1 MLRLK
6 LGDEM
11 FSTALRQLYQ
21 QQKFKKTSFDDL
33 AKVFSA
39 AAEQDLTS
47 FFAQWV
53 DRSGA
58 PSLQLGK
65 VNFSQDKDIKRLEFE
80 LKQTQ
85 TDAPYELNIPVVVE
99 FSDGHS
105 DRFSLTSS
113 NKLTR
118 HNIDVTEQPV
128 RISIDPEFD
137 VFRRLDAREIPS
149 ALSQGFGASD
159 ALAVLPSAGSDQL
172 IKSCRQLIESW
183 QQSQNVSFQIVMDS
197 ELKHLPG
204 NKTVWLF
211 GWNNRFRQTVS
222 DQILPHN
229 GMIDDDQ
236 LIVADNRYL
245 RSKNS
250 LLVTSRHPDNPAQT
264 LLWLASDNIAALPG
278 MARKLPHYG
287 KYSYLAFAGD
297 EPENVG
303 KGQWQ
308 VTNSPLVKVLTDKT
322 LAPLQASPRS
332 ALAELAP
339 AFSEQ
344 RMMADIAY
352 LADAERKG
360 RGLGSA
366 ELDQAADYIAEEFK
380 KADLQTYDDD
390 YFQEWRADIKELG
403 NGVALKNVIGVLPG
417 TNPLYAQQSI
427 IISAHY
433 DHLGTGWP
441 DVRTGNE
448 GKIHQGADDNASGVA
463 IMLEL
468 ARVLGKNWKP
478 ERTVIFAA
486 FTGEEAGLLGSSHYV
501 TNANKYPAK
510 QAMAILNLDTVGR
523 LGDNALSV
531 FGAESASEWVHI
543 FRGIGFVTGIKINTN
558 DRAFGASDHV
568 NFHEVGVP
576 GVQLFSG
583 IHLDY
588 HRPSDTA
595 DKIDSAGLAK
605 IASVMREA
613 LEYLSKRPEPLTAQ
627 LGPPKLP
634 DGSQTTRQG
643 RKVSIG
649 TVPDFDYAGK
659 GVRLTDVVT
668 ASPAAKAGLIAGDI
682 LTSIDGKT
690 IADLRAYAAVLR
702 EAEAGDTLVIKYLR
716 DSKSRTLSVIASKR

>member
-1 MLRLK
+1 MK
-6 LGDEM
+6 IISFY
-11 FSTALRQLYQ
+11 FSGTGN
-21 QQKFKKTSFDDL
+21 T
-33 AKVFSA
+33 
-39 AAEQDLTS
+39 
-47 FFAQWV
+47 
-53 DRSGA
+53 
-58 PSLQLGK
+58 
-65 VNFSQDKDIKRLEFE
+65 
-80 LKQTQ
+80 
-85 TDAPYELNIPVVVE
+85 
-99 FSDGHS
+99 
-105 DRFSLTSS
+105 
-113 NKLTR
+113 
-118 HNIDVTEQPV
+118 
-128 RISIDPEFD
+128 
-137 VFRRLDAREIPS
+137 
-149 ALSQGFGASD
+149 
-159 ALAVLPSAGSDQL
+159 
-172 IKSCRQLIESW
+172 
-183 QQSQNVSFQIVMDS
+183 
-197 ELKHLPG
+197 KH
-204 NKTVWLF
+204 
-211 GWNNRFRQTVS
+211 
-222 DQILPHN
+222 
-229 GMIDDDQ
+229 
-236 LIVADNRYL
+236 
-245 RSKNS
+245 
-250 LLVTSRHPDNPAQT
+250 
-264 LLWLASDNIAALPG
+264 
-278 MARKLPHYG
+278 
-287 KYSYLAFAGD
+287 
-297 EPENVG
+297 
-303 KGQWQ
+303 
-308 VTNSPLVKVLTDKT
+308 
-322 LAPLQASPRS
+322 
-332 ALAELAP
+332 
-339 AFSEQ
+339 
-344 RMMADIAY
+344 
-352 LADAERKG
+352 
-360 RGLGSA
+360 
-366 ELDQAADYIAEEFK
+366 IAEEFK
-380 KADLQTYDDD
+380 KAGLQTYDDD

-403 NGVALKNVIGVLPG
+403 NDIALKNVIGVLPG

-588 HRPSDTA
+588 HRPGDTA

-613 LEYLSKRPEPLTAQ
+613 LEYLSKRPEPLTSQ

-702 EAEAGDTLVIKYLR
+702 EAEVDDTLVITYLR
-716 DSKSRTLSVIASKR
+716 DRESRTLSVIASKR